1 MTENEKSNSA
11 AFIPETNQVMWSLL
25 TNIIPH
31 GRTIVYMVTPA
42 TEASMM
48 TVGRLTEIF
57 DLERMGSQLTD
68 DFVTRLKDEFASKDP
83 NVIFSY
89 VPFLDDD
96 MERFVEM
103 CSLEMYMCYT
113 T

>member
-1 MTENEKSNSA
+1 
-11 AFIPETNQVMWSLL
+11 
-25 TNIIPH
+25 
-31 GRTIVYMVTPA
+31 MVTPA

-48 TVGRLTEIF
+48 AFGHLPRYLF
-57 DLERMGSQLTD
+57 DPGKNGSQLTD

-96 MERFVEM
+96 MERLVEM
-103 CSLEMYMCYT
+103 CSLEMYLLHNVNLDDKVIIIADT
-113 T
+113 RDTQ